1 MLRFN
6 EVLVSAPDKVDGVLT
21 LTFDQR
27 RKSRLLAKL
36 EDGREAALMLLR
48 GTILHDGEHLR
59 GEGGVVVVVRAAAES
74 LSIASTADA
83 HLLTRA
89 AYHLGNRHV
98 PLQIGADFV
107 AYAHDHVLDDMVR
120 GLGLTVASRLAAFEP
135 EAGAFAHDHANDHVN
150 VNVNDH
156 DHVNDHGADHV
167 HVHVNDHGTDH
178 AHGHGHGHEHGHG
191 DEHGPGHGDEHEHG
205 DDSNR

>member
-6 EVLVSAPDKVDGVLT
+6 EVLVSAPEKVDGVLT

-107 AYAHDHVLDDMVR
+107 AYAHDHVLD
-120 GLGLTVASRLAAFEP
+120 
-135 EAGAFAHDHANDHVN
+135 HDN

>member
-6 EVLVSAPDKVDGVLT
+6 EVLAGAPPAKPDSTLT

-36 EDGREAALMLLR
+36 DDGREVALMLLR
-48 GTILHDGEHLR
+48 GTILRDGDHLR
-59 GEGGVVVVVRAAAES
+59 GEGGLVVAVRAADES
-74 LSIASTADA
+74 LSIASTSDL

-98 PLQIGADFV
+98 PLQIGAGFV

-120 GLGLTVASRLAAFEP
+120 GLGLPVSTRLTPFEP
-135 EAGAFAHDHANDHVN
+135 ESGAFAQ
-150 VNVNDH
+150 
-156 DHVNDHGADHV
+156 
-167 HVHVNDHGTDH
+167 DH
-178 AHGHGHGHEHGHG
+178 AH
-191 DEHGPGHGDEHEHG
+191 EHEHEHAHEHEHEHEHDHG
-205 DDSNR
+205 HHNR